1 MCGAFRA
8 VKAKIHIN
16 FLIKIAILNVFLA
29 GGIGS
34 LRMGEEIN

>member
-16 FLIKIAILNVFLA
+16 FVIKIAILNVFLA
-29 GGIGS
+29 GE
-34 LRMGEEIN
+34 LAL